1 MGARNAQD
9 THLQKKN
16 RIYRKK
22 KNELPKNTIITTTEK
37 KRENHTNCKAKQ
49 KMLNKV

>member
-37 KRENHTNCKAKQ
+37 KREKIIQIAKQ
-49 KMLNKV
+49 NRKC